1 MRNFTIQKTRKAEPM
16 KVVLYGVEGIG
27 KTTFVSQFPDP
38 VFIDTE
44 GSTGFIDAKKLPD
57 PEDWTMLLEEIAFMA
72 QNPQGKTLVI
82 DTADWA
88 EELAKQHLMT
98 KHKWQAIDQTD
109 YGVRYV
115 ALSNEIIRLLRG
127 LEMVKNAGMN
137 VVLTAH
143 AVQKKFELPDQ
154 VGSFDRYVLKLEKRD
169 AALIKEWCDMLL
181 FANYKTTVIASG
193 SGSKKATGGQRVMY
207 TTHMPAWDAKNR
219 LGLPDELPFE
229 YRSIE
234 DKFLAATEGTQVK
247 PQTNGL
253 PCGYPYEYPPSVP
266 QKVVELASQSG
277 LNPNSIMTI
286 IYNGKFMP
294 EGTPIEAV
302 PTQLWEHV
310 ADNWQVALS
319 LAK

>member
-1 MRNFTIQKTRKAEPM
+1 MNFTITNTRKTEPM

-27 KTTFVSQFPDP
+27 KTTFVSHFPDP

-57 PEDWTMLLEEIAFMA
+57 PDSWTMLLEEIAYMA

-88 EELAKQHLMT
+88 EELAKQHLMA

-109 YGVRYV
+109 YGTRYV

-181 FANYKTTVIASG
+181 FANYKTTVVASG

-229 YRSIE
+229 YDAIK
-234 DKFLAATEGTQVK
+234 DKFLAATEGAQAK
-247 PQTNGL
+247 PQTNG
-253 PCGYPYEYPPSVP
+253 YPYSYPPSMP
-266 QKVVELASQSG
+266 QKVVDLAFQSG
-277 LNPNSIMTI
+277 LSPEGVMAIV
-286 IYNGKFMP
+286 YNGKFMP

-302 PTQLWEHV
+302 PTQLWEHI

>member
-1 MRNFTIQKTRKAEPM
+1 MNFTITNTRKTKPM

-27 KTTFVSQFPDP
+27 KTTFVSHFPDP
-38 VFIDTE
+38 IFIDTE
-44 GSTGFIDAKKLPD
+44 GSTGFIDARKLPD
-57 PEDWTMLLEEIAFMA
+57 PDSWTMLLEEINFMA

-88 EELAKQHLMT
+88 EELAKQHLMA
-98 KHKWQAIDQTD
+98 KHHWQAIDQTD
-109 YGVRYV
+109 YGTRYV

-181 FANYKTTVIASG
+181 FANYKTTVVASG

-229 YRSIE
+229 YGAIK
-234 DKFLAATEGTQVK
+234 DKFLAATTEGAQAK
-247 PQTNGL
+247 QQTNGL

-277 LNPNSIMTI
+277 LNPNSVMTI

-302 PTQLWEHV
+302 PTQLWEHI

-319 LAK
+319 LTK

>member
-1 MRNFTIQKTRKAEPM
+1 MNFTIQNTRKAKPM

-27 KTTFVSQFPDP
+27 KTTFVSHFPNP
-38 VFIDTE
+38 IFIDTE

-57 PEDWTMLLEEIAFMA
+57 PDNWAMLLEEIAFMA

-88 EELAKQHLMT
+88 EELAKQHLMA

-109 YGVRYV
+109 YGTRYV

-181 FANYKTTVIASG
+181 FANYKTTVVASG

-229 YRSIE
+229 YGAIK
-234 DKFLAATEGTQVK
+234 DKFLAATEGAQAK
-247 PQTNGL
+247 PQTNG
-253 PCGYPYEYPPSVP
+253 YPYSYPSSVP

-277 LNPNSIMTI
+277 LNPNSIMAI
-286 IYNGKFMP
+286 VYNGKFMP

-302 PTQLWEHV
+302 PTQLWEHI

>member
-1 MRNFTIQKTRKAEPM
+1 MNFTITNTRKTKPM

-27 KTTFVSQFPDP
+27 KTTFVSHFPDP
-38 VFIDTE
+38 IFIDTE

-57 PEDWTMLLEEIAFMA
+57 PDNWTMLLEEIAYMA

-88 EELAKQHLMT
+88 EELAKQHLMA

-302 PTQLWEHV
+302 PTQLWEHI

>member
-1 MRNFTIQKTRKAEPM
+1 MNFTIQNTRKTKPM

-27 KTTFVSQFPDP
+27 KTTFVSHFPDP
-38 VFIDTE
+38 IFIDTE

-57 PEDWTMLLEEIAFMA
+57 PEDWTMLLEEIAYMA
-72 QNPQGKTLVI
+72 QSPQGKTLVI

-302 PTQLWEHV
+302 PTQLWEHI

>member
-1 MRNFTIQKTRKAEPM
+1 MNFTITNTRKTKPM

-27 KTTFVSQFPDP
+27 KTTFVSHFPNP
-38 VFIDTE
+38 IFIDTE

-57 PEDWTMLLEEIAFMA
+57 PDNWAMLLEEIAFMA

-88 EELAKQHLMT
+88 EELAKQHLMA

-109 YGVRYV
+109 YGTRYV

-181 FANYKTTVIASG
+181 FANYKTTVVASG

-229 YRSIE
+229 YGAIK
-234 DKFLAATEGTQVK
+234 DKFLAATEGAQAK
-247 PQTNGL
+247 PQTNG
-253 PCGYPYEYPPSVP
+253 YPYSYPSSVP

-277 LNPNSIMTI
+277 LNPNSIMAI
-286 IYNGKFMP
+286 VYNGKFMP

-302 PTQLWEHV
+302 PTQLWEHI

>member
-1 MRNFTIQKTRKAEPM
+1 MNFTIQNTRKAKPM

-27 KTTFVSQFPDP
+27 KTTFVSHFPDP
-38 VFIDTE
+38 IFIDTE

-57 PEDWTMLLEEIAFMA
+57 PDSWAMLLEEIAYMA
-72 QNPQGKTLVI
+72 QSPQGKTLVI

-88 EELAKQHLMT
+88 EELAKQHLMA

-109 YGVRYV
+109 YGARYV

-181 FANYKTTVIASG
+181 FANYKTTVVASG

-229 YRSIE
+229 YGAIK
-234 DKFLAATEGTQVK
+234 DKFLAATEGAQAK
-247 PQTNGL
+247 PQTNG
-253 PCGYPYEYPPSVP
+253 YPYSYPSSVP

-277 LNPNSIMTI
+277 LNPNSIMAI
-286 IYNGKFMP
+286 VYNGKFMP

-302 PTQLWEHV
+302 PTQLWEHI

>member
-1 MRNFTIQKTRKAEPM
+1 MNFTIQNTRKAKPM

-27 KTTFVSQFPDP
+27 KTTFVSHFPDP
-38 VFIDTE
+38 IFIDTE

-57 PEDWTMLLEEIAFMA
+57 PDSWTMLLEEIAYMA

-88 EELAKQHLMT
+88 EELAKRHLMA
-98 KHKWQAIDQTD
+98 KHNWQAIDQTD
-109 YGVRYV
+109 YGTRYV

-127 LEMVKNAGMN
+127 LEMVKNAGVN

-181 FANYKTTVIASG
+181 FANYKTTVVASG

-234 DKFLAATEGTQVK
+234 DKFLAATTEGTQVK
-247 PQTNGL
+247 QQTNNC
-253 PCGYPYEYPPSVP
+253 PYSYPASVP
-266 QKVVELASQSG
+266 QRIVDLAALSG
-277 LNPNSIMTI
+277 LNPSSIMTI
-286 IYNGKFMP
+286 VYNGKFMP

-302 PTQLWEHV
+302 PTQLWEHI

>member
-1 MRNFTIQKTRKAEPM
+1 MRNFTIQKTRKTEPM

-44 GSTGFIDAKKLPD
+44 GSTGFIDAKKMPD

-72 QNPQGKTLVI
+72 QSPQGKTLVI

-88 EELAKQHLMT
+88 EELAKQHLMA

-109 YGVRYV
+109 YGTRYV
-115 ALSNEIIRLLRG
+115 ALSSEIIRLLRG

-181 FANYKTTVIASG
+181 FANYKTTVVASG

-229 YRSIE
+229 YGAIK
-234 DKFLAATEGTQVK
+234 DKFLAATEGAQAK
-247 PQTNGL
+247 PQTNG
-253 PCGYPYEYPPSVP
+253 YPYSYPSSVP

-277 LNPNSIMTI
+277 LNPNSIMAI
-286 IYNGKFMP
+286 VYNGKFMP

-302 PTQLWEHV
+302 PTQLWEHI

>member
-1 MRNFTIQKTRKAEPM
+1 MNFTITNTRKTKPM

-27 KTTFVSQFPDP
+27 KTTFVSHFPDP
-38 VFIDTE
+38 IFIDTE

-57 PEDWTMLLEEIAFMA
+57 PDSWTMLLEEIAYMA

-98 KHKWQAIDQTD
+98 KHHWQAIDQTD
-109 YGVRYV
+109 YGTRYV

-169 AALIKEWCDMLL
+169 AALIKEWADMIL
-181 FANYKTTVIASG
+181 FANYKTTVVSSG

-229 YRSIE
+229 YEAIK
-234 DKFLAATEGTQVK
+234 DKFLAATTEGTQVK
-247 PQTNGL
+247 QQTNNC
-253 PCGYPYEYPPSVP
+253 PYSYPASVP
-266 QKVVELASQSG
+266 QRIVDLASLSG

-286 IYNGKFMP
+286 VYNGRFMP

-302 PTQLWEHV
+302 PTQLWEHI

>member
-1 MRNFTIQKTRKAEPM
+1 MRNFTIQKTRKTEPM

-44 GSTGFIDAKKLPD
+44 GSTGFIDAKKMPD
-57 PEDWTMLLEEIAFMA
+57 PDSWAMLLEEIAYMA
-72 QNPQGKTLVI
+72 QSPQGKTLVI

-88 EELAKQHLMT
+88 EELAKQHLMA

-109 YGVRYV
+109 YGTRYV

-229 YRSIE
+229 YGAIK
-234 DKFLAATEGTQVK
+234 DKFLAATEGAQAK
-247 PQTNGL
+247 PQTNG
-253 PCGYPYEYPPSVP
+253 YPYSYPSSVP

-277 LNPNSIMTI
+277 LNPNSIMAI
-286 IYNGKFMP
+286 VYNGKFMP

-302 PTQLWEHV
+302 PTQLWEHI

>member
-1 MRNFTIQKTRKAEPM
+1 MNFTITNTRKTKPM

-27 KTTFVSQFPDP
+27 KTTFVSHFPDP
-38 VFIDTE
+38 IFIDTE

-57 PEDWTMLLEEIAFMA
+57 PDSWAMLLEEIAYMA
-72 QNPQGKTLVI
+72 QSPQGKTLVI

-88 EELAKQHLMT
+88 EELAKQHLMA

-181 FANYKTTVIASG
+181 FANYKTTVVASG

-229 YRSIE
+229 YGAIK
-234 DKFLAATEGTQVK
+234 DKFLAATEGAQAK
-247 PQTNGL
+247 PQTNG
-253 PCGYPYEYPPSVP
+253 YPYSYPSSVP

-277 LNPNSIMTI
+277 LNPNSIMAI
-286 IYNGKFMP
+286 VYNGKFMP

-302 PTQLWEHV
+302 PTQLWEHI

>member
-1 MRNFTIQKTRKAEPM
+1 
-16 KVVLYGVEGIG
+16 
-27 KTTFVSQFPDP
+27 
-38 VFIDTE
+38 
-44 GSTGFIDAKKLPD
+44 
-57 PEDWTMLLEEIAFMA
+57 
-72 QNPQGKTLVI
+72 
-82 DTADWA
+82 
-88 EELAKQHLMT
+88 
-98 KHKWQAIDQTD
+98 
-109 YGVRYV
+109 
-115 ALSNEIIRLLRG
+115 
-127 LEMVKNAGMN
+127 MVKNAGMN

-181 FANYKTTVIASG
+181 FANYKTTVVASG

-229 YRSIE
+229 YGAIK
-234 DKFLAATEGTQVK
+234 DKFLAATEGTQTK
-247 PQTNGL
+247 PQTNG
-253 PCGYPYEYPPSVP
+253 YPYSYPSSVP

-277 LNPNSIMTI
+277 LNPNSIMAI
-286 IYNGKFMP
+286 VYNGKFMP

-302 PTQLWEHV
+302 PTQLWEHI

>member
-1 MRNFTIQKTRKAEPM
+1 MNFTITNTRKTKPM

-27 KTTFVSQFPDP
+27 KTTFVSHFPDP
-38 VFIDTE
+38 IFIDTE

-57 PEDWTMLLEEIAFMA
+57 PDSWTMLLEEIAYMA

-88 EELAKQHLMT
+88 EELAKQHLMA

-115 ALSNEIIRLLRG
+115 ALSNEIIRILRG

-229 YRSIE
+229 YEAIKG
-234 DKFLAATEGTQVK
+234 KFLAATEGAQVK

-253 PCGYPYEYPPSVP
+253 PCGYPYKYPSSVP

-286 IYNGKFMP
+286 IYNGRFMP

-302 PTQLWEHV
+302 PTQLWEHI

>member
-1 MRNFTIQKTRKAEPM
+1 M

-27 KTTFVSQFPDP
+27 KTTFVSHFPDP
-38 VFIDTE
+38 IFIDTE

-57 PEDWTMLLEEIAFMA
+57 PDSWAMLLEEIAYMA
-72 QNPQGKTLVI
+72 QSPQGKTLVI

-88 EELAKQHLMT
+88 EELAKQHLMA

-109 YGVRYV
+109 YGTRYV

-181 FANYKTTVIASG
+181 FANYKT
-193 SGSKKATGGQRVMY
+193 
-207 TTHMPAWDAKNR
+207 P
-219 LGLPDELPFE
+219 
-229 YRSIE
+229 
-234 DKFLAATEGTQVK
+234 
-247 PQTNGL
+247 
-253 PCGYPYEYPPSVP
+253 
-266 QKVVELASQSG
+266 
-277 LNPNSIMTI
+277 
-286 IYNGKFMP
+286 
-294 EGTPIEAV
+294 
-302 PTQLWEHV
+302 
-310 ADNWQVALS
+310 
-319 LAK
+319 

>member
-1 MRNFTIQKTRKAEPM
+1 MNFTITNTRKTKPM

-27 KTTFVSQFPDP
+27 KTTFVSHFPDP
-38 VFIDTE
+38 IFIDTE
-44 GSTGFIDAKKLPD
+44 GSTGFIDARKLPD
-57 PEDWTMLLEEIAFMA
+57 PDSWTMLLEEIAYMA
-72 QNPQGKTLVI
+72 QNSQGKTLVI

-88 EELAKQHLMT
+88 EELAKQHLMA
-98 KHKWQAIDQTD
+98 KYKWQAIDQTD

-181 FANYKTTVIASG
+181 FANYKTTVVASG

-234 DKFLAATEGTQVK
+234 DKFLVATEGTQVK

>member
-1 MRNFTIQKTRKAEPM
+1 MNFTIQNTRKTKPM

-27 KTTFVSQFPDP
+27 KTTFVSHFPDP
-38 VFIDTE
+38 IFIDTE

-57 PEDWTMLLEEIAFMA
+57 PDSWTTLLEEIAFMA

-88 EELAKQHLMT
+88 EELAKQHLMA

-127 LEMVKNAGMN
+127 LEMAKNAGMN

-181 FANYKTTVIASG
+181 FANYKTTVVASG

>member
-1 MRNFTIQKTRKAEPM
+1 MNFTITNTRKTKPM

-27 KTTFVSQFPDP
+27 KTTFVSHFPDP
-38 VFIDTE
+38 IFIDTE

-57 PEDWTMLLEEIAFMA
+57 PDSWTMLLEEIAYMA

-234 DKFLAATEGTQVK
+234 DKFLAATEGTQAK

>member
-1 MRNFTIQKTRKAEPM
+1 MNFTITNTRKTKPM

-27 KTTFVSQFPDP
+27 KTTFVSHFPDP
-38 VFIDTE
+38 IFIDTE
-44 GSTGFIDAKKLPD
+44 GSTGFIDARKLPD
-57 PEDWTMLLEEIAFMA
+57 PDSWTMLLEEIAYMA
-72 QNPQGKTLVI
+72 QSPQGKTLVI

-88 EELAKQHLMT
+88 EELAKQHLMA

-169 AALIKEWCDMLL
+169 AALVKEWCDMLL
-181 FANYKTTVIASG
+181 FANYKTTVVASG

-219 LGLPDELPFE
+219 IGLPDVMPFE
-229 YRSIE
+229 YGAIK
-234 DKFLAATEGTQVK
+234 DKFLAATEGAQAK
-247 PQTNGL
+247 PQTNG
-253 PCGYPYEYPPSVP
+253 YPYSYPSSVP

-277 LNPNSIMTI
+277 LNPNSIMAI
-286 IYNGKFMP
+286 VYNGKFMP

-302 PTQLWEHV
+302 PTQLWEHI

>member
-1 MRNFTIQKTRKAEPM
+1 MNFTIQNTRKTKPM

-57 PEDWTMLLEEIAFMA
+57 PEDWTMLLEEIAYMA
-72 QNPQGKTLVI
+72 QSPQGKTLVI

-98 KHKWQAIDQTD
+98 KHKWQAIDQTN

-115 ALSNEIIRLLRG
+115 TLSNEIIRLLRG

-181 FANYKTTVIASG
+181 FANYKTTVVASG

-229 YRSIE
+229 YGAIK
-234 DKFLAATEGTQVK
+234 DKFLAATEGAQAK
-247 PQTNGL
+247 PQTNG
-253 PCGYPYEYPPSVP
+253 YPYSYPSSVP

-286 IYNGKFMP
+286 VYNGRFMP

-302 PTQLWEHV
+302 PTQLWEHI

>member
-1 MRNFTIQKTRKAEPM
+1 MNFTITNTRKTKPM

-27 KTTFVSQFPDP
+27 KTTFVSRFPDP
-38 VFIDTE
+38 IFIDTE

-57 PEDWTMLLEEIAFMA
+57 PDSWTMLLEEIAYIA

-88 EELAKQHLMT
+88 EELAKQHLMA

-247 PQTNGL
+247 PQTNSL
-253 PCGYPYEYPPSVP
+253 PCGYPYKYPPSVP

-286 IYNGKFMP
+286 IYNGRFMP

-302 PTQLWEHV
+302 PTQLWEHI

-319 LAK
+319 LAE

>member
-1 MRNFTIQKTRKAEPM
+1 MNFTIQNTRKTKPM

-57 PEDWTMLLEEIAFMA
+57 PEDWTMLLEEIAYMA
-72 QNPQGKTLVI
+72 QSPQGKTLVI

-115 ALSNEIIRLLRG
+115 TLSNEIIRLLRG

-181 FANYKTTVIASG
+181 FANYKTTVVASG

-229 YRSIE
+229 YGAIK
-234 DKFLAATEGTQVK
+234 DKFLAATEGAQAK
-247 PQTNGL
+247 PQTNG
-253 PCGYPYEYPPSVP
+253 YPYSYPSSVP

-286 IYNGKFMP
+286 VYNGRFMP

-302 PTQLWEHV
+302 PTQLWEHI

>member
-1 MRNFTIQKTRKAEPM
+1 MNFTIQNTRKTKPM

-27 KTTFVSQFPDP
+27 KTTFVSRFPDP

-57 PEDWTMLLEEIAFMA
+57 PDSWTMLLEEIAFMA

-88 EELAKQHLMT
+88 EELAKQHLMA

-229 YRSIE
+229 YGAIK
-234 DKFLAATEGTQVK
+234 DKFLAATEGIQ
-247 PQTNGL
+247 PQPQASG
-253 PCGYPYEYPPSVP
+253 YPPSMP
-266 QKVVELASQSG
+266 QKVVDLAFQSG
-277 LNPNSIMTI
+277 FSPEDVMAIV
-286 IYNGKFMP
+286 YNGKFMP

-302 PTQLWEHV
+302 PTQLWEHI

>member
-1 MRNFTIQKTRKAEPM
+1 
-16 KVVLYGVEGIG
+16 
-27 KTTFVSQFPDP
+27 
-38 VFIDTE
+38 
-44 GSTGFIDAKKLPD
+44 
-57 PEDWTMLLEEIAFMA
+57 
-72 QNPQGKTLVI
+72 
-82 DTADWA
+82 
-88 EELAKQHLMT
+88 
-98 KHKWQAIDQTD
+98 
-109 YGVRYV
+109 
-115 ALSNEIIRLLRG
+115 
-127 LEMVKNAGMN
+127 MVKNAGMN

-181 FANYKTTVIASG
+181 FANYKTTVVASG

-253 PCGYPYEYPPSVP
+253 PCGYPYKYPPSVP

>member
-1 MRNFTIQKTRKAEPM
+1 MNFTITNTRKTKPM

-27 KTTFVSQFPDP
+27 KTTFVSHFPDP
-38 VFIDTE
+38 IFIDTE

-57 PEDWTMLLEEIAFMA
+57 PDNWAMLLEEIAYMA

-88 EELAKQHLMT
+88 EELAKQHLMA

-109 YGVRYV
+109 YGTRYV

-181 FANYKTTVIASG
+181 FANYKTTVVASG

-229 YRSIE
+229 YGAIK
-234 DKFLAATEGTQVK
+234 DKFLAATEGAQAK
-247 PQTNGL
+247 PQTNG
-253 PCGYPYEYPPSVP
+253 YPYSYPSSVP

-286 IYNGKFMP
+286 VYNGRFMP

-302 PTQLWEHV
+302 PTQLWEHI

>member
-1 MRNFTIQKTRKAEPM
+1 MNFTIQNTRKAKPM

-27 KTTFVSQFPDP
+27 KTTFVSHFPDP
-38 VFIDTE
+38 IFIDTE

-57 PEDWTMLLEEIAFMA
+57 PDSWAMLLEEIAYMA
-72 QNPQGKTLVI
+72 QSPQGKTLVI

-88 EELAKQHLMT
+88 EELAKQHLMA

-109 YGVRYV
+109 YGTRYV

-181 FANYKTTVIASG
+181 FANYKTTVVASG

-229 YRSIE
+229 YGAIK
-234 DKFLAATEGTQVK
+234 DKFLAATEGAQAK
-247 PQTNGL
+247 PQTNG
-253 PCGYPYEYPPSVP
+253 YPYSYPSSVP

-277 LNPNSIMTI
+277 LTPNSIMTI
-286 IYNGKFMP
+286 IYNGRFMP

-302 PTQLWEHV
+302 PTQLWEHI

>member
-1 MRNFTIQKTRKAEPM
+1 MNFTITNTRKTKPM

-27 KTTFVSQFPDP
+27 KTTFVSHFPNP
-38 VFIDTE
+38 IFIDTE

-57 PEDWTMLLEEIAFMA
+57 PDNWAMLLEEIAFMA

-88 EELAKQHLMT
+88 EELAKQHLMA

-109 YGVRYV
+109 YGTRYV

-181 FANYKTTVIASG
+181 FANYKTTVVASG

-219 LGLPDELPFE
+219 IGLPDVMPFE
-229 YRSIE
+229 YGAIK
-234 DKFLAATEGTQVK
+234 DKFLAATEGAQAK
-247 PQTNGL
+247 PQTNG
-253 PCGYPYEYPPSVP
+253 YPYSYPSSVP

-277 LNPNSIMTI
+277 LNPNSIMAI
-286 IYNGKFMP
+286 VYNGKFMP

-302 PTQLWEHV
+302 PTQLWEHI

>member
-1 MRNFTIQKTRKAEPM
+1 MNFTIQNTRKTKPM

-27 KTTFVSQFPDP
+27 KTTFVSHFPDP
-38 VFIDTE
+38 IFIDTE

-57 PEDWTMLLEEIAFMA
+57 PDSWAMLLEEIAYMA

-88 EELAKQHLMT
+88 EELAKQHLMA

-127 LEMVKNAGMN
+127 LEMAKNAGMN

-181 FANYKTTVIASG
+181 FANYKTTVVASG

-229 YRSIE
+229 YEAIK
-234 DKFLAATEGTQVK
+234 DKFLAATERMQVK
-247 PQTNGL
+247 QQTNGY
-253 PCGYPYEYPPSVP
+253 PCGYPCSYPSSVP

-286 IYNGKFMP
+286 VYNGKFMP

-302 PTQLWEHV
+302 PTQLWEHI

>member
-1 MRNFTIQKTRKAEPM
+1 MNFTITNTRKTKPM

-27 KTTFVSQFPDP
+27 KTTFVSHFPDP
-38 VFIDTE
+38 IFIDTE

-57 PEDWTMLLEEIAFMA
+57 PDSWAMLLEEIAYMA
-72 QNPQGKTLVI
+72 QSPQGKTLVI

-88 EELAKQHLMT
+88 EELAKQHLMA

-109 YGVRYV
+109 YGTRYV

-181 FANYKTTVIASG
+181 FANYKTTVVASG

-229 YRSIE
+229 YGAIKN
-234 DKFLAATEGTQVK
+234 KFLAATEGAQAK
-247 PQTNGL
+247 PQTNG
-253 PCGYPYEYPPSVP
+253 YPYSYPSSVP
-266 QKVVELASQSG
+266 QKIVELASQSG
-277 LNPNSIMTI
+277 LNPNSIMAI
-286 IYNGKFMP
+286 VYNGKFMP

-302 PTQLWEHV
+302 PTQLWEHI

>member
-1 MRNFTIQKTRKAEPM
+1 MNFTIQNTRKAKPM

-27 KTTFVSQFPDP
+27 KTTFVSHFPDP
-38 VFIDTE
+38 IFIDTE

-57 PEDWTMLLEEIAFMA
+57 PDSWAMLLEEIAYMA
-72 QNPQGKTLVI
+72 QSPQGKTLVI

-88 EELAKQHLMT
+88 EELAKQHLMA

-109 YGVRYV
+109 YGTRYV

-181 FANYKTTVIASG
+181 FANYKTTVVASG

-229 YRSIE
+229 YGAIK
-234 DKFLAATEGTQVK
+234 DKFLAATEGAQAK
-247 PQTNGL
+247 QQTNGL

-286 IYNGKFMP
+286 VYNGRFMP

-302 PTQLWEHV
+302 PTQLWEHI

>member
-1 MRNFTIQKTRKAEPM
+1 MNFTITNTRKTKPM

-27 KTTFVSQFPDP
+27 KTTFVSHFPDP
-38 VFIDTE
+38 IFIDTE

-57 PEDWTMLLEEIAFMA
+57 PDNWTMLLEEIAYMA

-88 EELAKQHLMT
+88 EELAKQHLMA

-169 AALIKEWCDMLL
+169 AALIKEWCDILL

>member
-1 MRNFTIQKTRKAEPM
+1 M

-27 KTTFVSQFPDP
+27 KTTFVSHFPDP
-38 VFIDTE
+38 IFIDTE

-57 PEDWTMLLEEIAFMA
+57 PDSWTMLLEEIAYMA

-88 EELAKQHLMT
+88 EELAKQHLMA

-109 YGVRYV
+109 YGTRYV

-169 AALIKEWCDMLL
+169 AALIKEWCDVLL
-181 FANYKTTVIASG
+181 FANYKTTVVASG

-229 YRSIE
+229 YGAIKN
-234 DKFLAATEGTQVK
+234 KFLAATEGAQAK
-247 PQTNGL
+247 PQTNG
-253 PCGYPYEYPPSVP
+253 YPSSVP

-277 LNPNSIMTI
+277 LNPNSIMAI
-286 IYNGKFMP
+286 VYNGKFMP

-302 PTQLWEHV
+302 PTQLWEHI

>member
-1 MRNFTIQKTRKAEPM
+1 M

-27 KTTFVSQFPDP
+27 KTTFVSHFPNP
-38 VFIDTE
+38 IFIDTE

-57 PEDWTMLLEEIAFMA
+57 PDNWAMLLEEIAFMA

-88 EELAKQHLMT
+88 EELAKQHLMA

-109 YGVRYV
+109 YGTRYV

-181 FANYKTTVIASG
+181 FANYKTTVVASG

-229 YRSIE
+229 YGAIK
-234 DKFLAATEGTQVK
+234 DKFLAATEGAQAK
-247 PQTNGL
+247 PQTNG
-253 PCGYPYEYPPSVP
+253 YPYSYPSSVP

-277 LNPNSIMTI
+277 LNPNSIMAI
-286 IYNGKFMP
+286 VYNGKFMP
-294 EGTPIEAV
+294 EGTSIEAV
-302 PTQLWEHV
+302 PTQLWEHI

>member
-1 MRNFTIQKTRKAEPM
+1 MNFTIQNTRKTKPM

-27 KTTFVSQFPDP
+27 KTTFVSHFPDP
-38 VFIDTE
+38 IFIDTE

-57 PEDWTMLLEEIAFMA
+57 PDDWAMLLEEIAYMA
-72 QNPQGKTLVI
+72 QSPQGKTLVI

-88 EELAKQHLMT
+88 EELAKQHLMA

-109 YGVRYV
+109 YGTRYV

-181 FANYKTTVIASG
+181 FANYKTTVVASG

-229 YRSIE
+229 YGSIE
-234 DKFLAATEGTQVK
+234 GKFLAATERTQAT
-247 PQTNGL
+247 QTNG
-253 PCGYPYEYPPSVP
+253 YPYSYPASVP
-266 QKVVELASQSG
+266 QRIVDLASQSG
-277 LNPNSIMTI
+277 LNPNGVMTI
-286 IYNGKFMP
+286 VYNGKFMP

-302 PTQLWEHV
+302 PTQLWEHI

>member
-1 MRNFTIQKTRKAEPM
+1 MNFTIQNTRKAKPM

-27 KTTFVSQFPDP
+27 KTTFVSHFPDP
-38 VFIDTE
+38 IFIDTE

-57 PEDWTMLLEEIAFMA
+57 PDNWAMLLEEINFMA

-98 KHKWQAIDQTD
+98 KHNWQAIDQTD
-109 YGVRYV
+109 YGTRYV
-115 ALSNEIIRLLRG
+115 ALSNEIIRLLKG

-169 AALIKEWCDMLL
+169 AALVKEWCDMLL
-181 FANYKTTVIASG
+181 FANYKTTVVASG

-229 YRSIE
+229 YEAIK
-234 DKFLAATEGTQVK
+234 DKFLAATEGAQA
-247 PQTNGL
+247 N
-253 PCGYPYEYPPSVP
+253 GYPYSYPSSVP

-277 LNPNSIMTI
+277 LNPNSVMTI

-294 EGTPIEAV
+294 KGTPIEAV
-302 PTQLWEHV
+302 PTQLWEHI

>member
-1 MRNFTIQKTRKAEPM
+1 MNFTITNTRKTKPM

-27 KTTFVSQFPDP
+27 KTTFVSHFPDP
-38 VFIDTE
+38 IFIDTE

-57 PEDWTMLLEEIAFMA
+57 PDNWTMLLEEIAYMA

-88 EELAKQHLMT
+88 EELAKQHLMA

-219 LGLPDELPFE
+219 LGLPDELLFE

>member
-1 MRNFTIQKTRKAEPM
+1 MNFTITNTRKTKPM

-27 KTTFVSQFPDP
+27 KTTFVSHFPDP
-38 VFIDTE
+38 IFIDTE

-57 PEDWTMLLEEIAFMA
+57 PDNWAMLLEEIAYMA
-72 QNPQGKTLVI
+72 QSPQGKTLVI

-88 EELAKQHLMT
+88 EELAKQHLMA

-181 FANYKTTVIASG
+181 FANYKTTVVASG

-229 YRSIE
+229 YGSIE
-234 DKFLAATEGTQVK
+234 DKFLAATAEKTQVK
-247 PQTNGL
+247 QQTND
-253 PCGYPYEYPPSVP
+253 YPYTPYSYPANVP
-266 QKVVELASQSG
+266 RKVVELASMSG

-286 IYNGKFMP
+286 VYNGKFMP
-294 EGTPIEAV
+294 KGTPIEAV
-302 PTQLWEHV
+302 PTQLWEHI

>member
-1 MRNFTIQKTRKAEPM
+1 MNFTITNTRKTKPM

-27 KTTFVSQFPDP
+27 KTTFVSHFPDP
-38 VFIDTE
+38 IFIDTE

-57 PEDWTMLLEEIAFMA
+57 PDNWTMLLEEIAYMA

-88 EELAKQHLMT
+88 EELAKQHLMA

>member
-1 MRNFTIQKTRKAEPM
+1 MNFIIQNTRKTEPM

-27 KTTFVSQFPDP
+27 KTTFVSHFPDP
-38 VFIDTE
+38 IFIDTE
-44 GSTGFIDAKKLPD
+44 GSTGFIDTRKLPD
-57 PEDWTMLLEEIAFMA
+57 PDSWTMLLEEIAFMA

-88 EELAKQHLMT
+88 EELAKQHLMA

-181 FANYKTTVIASG
+181 FANYKTTVVASG

-229 YRSIE
+229 YEAIK
-234 DKFLAATEGTQVK
+234 DKFLAATEGAQAK
-247 PQTNGL
+247 PQTNGY
-253 PCGYPYEYPPSVP
+253 PCGYPYSYPSSVP

-286 IYNGKFMP
+286 VYNGKFMP

-302 PTQLWEHV
+302 PTQLWEHI